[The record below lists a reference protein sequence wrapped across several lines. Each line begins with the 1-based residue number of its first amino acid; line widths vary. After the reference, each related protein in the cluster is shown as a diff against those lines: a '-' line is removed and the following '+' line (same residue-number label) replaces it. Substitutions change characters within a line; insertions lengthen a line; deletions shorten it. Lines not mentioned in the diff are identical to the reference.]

1 MTHRIITGDC
11 IEEMRNLDKVDVCIF
26 DPPYSAHVQDN
37 IKSVRGKGA
46 KDGGGSGYYVD
57 LKFDAIGFDWMQK
70 CAVELARIVKRW
82 VLVFCG
88 VEASHEWIA
97 ALQGVGFDYVRTG
110 AWVRKGAPQLTGDRP
125 GCGYDSIVICHPK
138 GRKRWNGGGT
148 DSVWSH
154 GTLHGCRPCGSN
166 NTREHPTQK
175 PLPLMIELVSLFSDP
190 GETVLDCTCGA
201 GSTGVAAVRLGRHF
215 IGIEQQE
222 KWATIARE
230 RCAAEDQ
237 GSDVVSYRAGQ
248 LPLLGAR

>member
-1 MTHRIITGDC
+1 MSHRIITGDC
-11 IEEMRNLDKVDVCIF
+11 LIEMQKLDKVDVCIF
-26 DPPYSAHVQDN
+26 DPPYSKYVHAN
-37 IKSVRGKGA
+37 IRTAAISKTRRNVH
-46 KDGGGSGYYVD
+46 DVN
-57 LKFDAIGFDWMQK
+57 LCFDSIAFDWMQK

-97 ALQGVGFDYVRTG
+97 ALQSVGFDYVRTG
-110 AWVRKGAPQLTGDRP
+110 AWVRKGAPQFTGDRP

-138 GRKRWNGGGT
+138 GRKKWNGGGT

-154 GTLHGCRPCGSN
+154 GTVHGCRPCGSN

-175 PLPLMIELVSLFSDP
+175 PLPLMVELVSLFSDS

-230 RCAAEDQ
+230 RCAAEDD
-237 GSDVVSYRAGQ
+237 GSDVVAYRAGQ
-248 LPLLGAR
+248 LPMFGASK